1 MNKVLLDIDTAI
13 RQYMFHFD
21 HYPKYLYM
29 SLKTLD
35 TAGYEEVIKLC
46 SYDIYGIKL
55 RLDESIETGTVY
67 VADEERN

>member
-1 MNKVLLDIDTAI
+1 
-13 RQYMFHFD
+13 
-21 HYPKYLYM
+21 M